1 MRKDA
6 LIEDTRNM
14 LISKSR
20 NAGTYKNTTFGK
32 NRFERKRL
40 SKISNSVKE
49 YNKIDMNELF
59 KHDSLIVKVPVIGET
74 SNYEVSIKM
83 DGVITELAKNI
94 KNNKNVFEFKT
105 VLQALTK
112 VFNTANIYVNCNC
125 EDYKYRFRHWNI
137 INNVSTE
144 GTDDDPGPGKGIA
157 NPDDDKGKG
166 CKHVLLVLDNNDWMM
181 KVASVLDNYI
191 HFMEEHNTKP
201 FLNLIFPK
209 LYGTIADDMA
219 GAGLVSEDD
228 AKKFLNNSK
237 GLLDA
242 ISKYDKTKD
251 VPKKEEEE

>member
-1 MRKDA
+1 
-6 LIEDTRNM
+6 
-14 LISKSR
+14 
-20 NAGTYKNTTFGK
+20 
-32 NRFERKRL
+32 
-40 SKISNSVKE
+40 
-49 YNKIDMNELF
+49 
-59 KHDSLIVKVPVIGET
+59 
-74 SNYEVSIKM
+74 
-83 DGVITELAKNI
+83 
-94 KNNKNVFEFKT
+94 
-105 VLQALTK
+105 
-112 VFNTANIYVNCNC
+112 
-125 EDYKYRFRHWNI
+125 
-137 INNVSTE
+137 
-144 GTDDDPGPGKGIA
+144 
-157 NPDDDKGKG
+157 
-166 CKHVLLVLDNNDWMM
+166 MM